1 MSALIIESKNPENLK
16 VLASLGKTLGD
27 NVKAINVEEIEDL
40 LFGKMMENVKTG
52 EKTSRTNIMK
62 ALGPK

>member
-16 VLASLGKTLGD
+16 ILSSLAKMLGD
-27 NVKAINVEEIEDL
+27 QVKAIDVEEIEDL

-52 EKTSRTNIMK
+52 DKVSRENIMK
-62 ALGPK
+62 SLGVK

>member
-16 VLASLGKTLGD
+16 ILSSLAKMLGD
-27 NVKAINVEEIEDL
+27 QVKAIDVEEIEDL

-52 EKTSRTNIMK
+52 DKVSRESIMK
-62 ALGPK
+62 SLGFK